1 MNSQDLNIKDGSFLL
16 EESFNEF
23 LTLNHM
29 AKELYLISFVN
40 FHHTYILALYTRTF
54 EKLGVSRTC
63 TRHRSSNCSFD
74 RSSSIDS
81 LETTNNTMN
90 CRPGKLPGLK
100 NFWSEF
106 LSPLLAEYERTF
118 RFPSDAQN
126 SERTD
131 AKRAFE
137 AVVDEEKVLFFSEWE
152 KERYID
158 ISKIYLRNSRISVI
172 KKIYSN

>member
-29 AKELYLISFVN
+29 AKELYLTSFVN
-40 FHHTYILALYTRTF
+40 FHHSLIYWLSIHEGSKSL
-54 EKLGVSRTC
+54 VSRTC

-137 AVVDEEKVLFFSEWE
+137 AVVDEEKVLFFSE
-152 KERYID
+152 
-158 ISKIYLRNSRISVI
+158 
-172 KKIYSN
+172 